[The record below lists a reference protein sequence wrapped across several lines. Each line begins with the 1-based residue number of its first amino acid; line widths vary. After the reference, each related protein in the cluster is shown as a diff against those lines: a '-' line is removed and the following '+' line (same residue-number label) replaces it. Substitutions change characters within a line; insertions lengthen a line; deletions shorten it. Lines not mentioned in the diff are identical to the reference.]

1 MPIVSKSGK
10 LLLVEEDSSAAR
22 ELQRIE
28 FDLAVPPL
36 MDTDAVVQAWTR
48 ECIRDVDDSLDVLQ
62 GELLALDK
70 EIDRLTNHAD
80 QVDNM
85 LAVSSGILA
94 GLVDIFFVGEF
105 SLERGTKWGSD
116 KINRFVV
123 KIAQKTGYDGDDLEK
138 AIRHLEKKFP
148 APSDSAYNE
157 LGGGLQHHLRDFA
170 HHPTPFGLLF
180 SLMTQ
185 FTGMAYGTNTA
196 GMFIMVPVKDG
207 TYIGKTLPEKFTI
220 GVIYWLGHL
229 VSDMA
234 GSSGKPGAGTGI
246 PGPILGLLKEI
257 SALPFF
263 NESEA
268 GAKFRLTLSKLFNG
282 TLLSARDESGK
293 IIKAARF
300 DFRAEIGVGY
310 ELSRQAV
317 PIIMNEAIVR
327 GFYFFRRCMQQL
339 RKHGNLEGVEWAKT
353 IPHNNRTIRRML
365 TIATGAFTAVDLLHA
380 GIMAAVDAKG
390 SPVTLPMVLL
400 RVNFVGVGRFAVA
413 IGMDTWMEVQQKKYK
428 DQRMHLRGTELHL
441 ENAKLF
447 YMQADMWVEVKKTFV
462 VIDALEH
469 EIEAGF
475 RKASEDWSE
484 IQKSLDNSM
493 KHISEIREKNPERI
507 KELYDYLGEVR

>member
-1 MPIVSKSGK
+1 MAIVSECGK
-10 LLLVEEDSSAAR
+10 LCLAVDDSSAAVAV
-22 ELQRIE
+22 QRIE
-28 FDLAVPPL
+28 FDLAVPPSV
-36 MDTDAVVQAWTR
+36 DTDAAVQAWIHTRTR
-48 ECIRDVDDSLDVLQ
+48 EVDGSLDALQ
-62 GELLALDK
+62 GDLSALDK
-70 EIDRLTNHAD
+70 EIDRLRNHAD

-85 LAVSSGILA
+85 LAVSSGVLA

-105 SLERGTKWGSD
+105 SLERGTAWGHD
-116 KINRFVV
+116 KVNRFVV
-123 KIAQKTGYDGDDLEK
+123 KVAQKTGYNGNDLEE

-148 APSDSAYNE
+148 APSDSAYND

-185 FTGMAYGTNTA
+185 FTGRAYGTDVT
-196 GMFIMVPVKDG
+196 GTFMVVSVKDG

-234 GSSGKPGAGTGI
+234 GSSGRPGAGTGI

-263 NESEA
+263 NGIDARE
-268 GAKFRLTLSKLFNG
+268 KFSRTLSKLFNG
-282 TLLSARDESGK
+282 TLLAERDESGK
-293 IIKAARF
+293 IIQAVRF
-300 DFRAEIGVGY
+300 DFRAELGVGY
-310 ELSRQAV
+310 ELSRQTI

-339 RKHGNLEGVEWAKT
+339 DEHGCLEEIEWAKT

-365 TIATGAFTAVDLLHA
+365 TIATGTFTAVDLLHA
-380 GIMAAVDAKG
+380 GIMAALNAKG

-413 IGMDTWMEVQQKKYK
+413 IGMDAWMETQQQKYK
-428 DQRMHLRGTELHL
+428 DQRMHMRGVELHL

-447 YMQADMWVEVKKTFV
+447 YMQADMWVEAKKTAV
-462 VIDALEH
+462 AIDALEQ

-475 RKASEDWSE
+475 RKASEHWRV
-484 IQKSLDNSM
+484 IQRSLDNSA
-493 KHISEIREKNPERI
+493 KHISEIRKKDPERI